1 MRPSK
6 LRERVTNFLREI
18 EARHM
23 RFTFRPPM
31 LLHYHSPRGELIE
44 WAWYLLTR
52 LMDSEGPSMLKCS
65 SDYAQINSKIIAGH
79 ISSVLLHGEAYS
91 ETSISIVESLPSV
104 HADPDRNM
112 DIVNGE
118 YVATCA
124 RNRCGYFERFFA
136 VKESNVQIYPER
148 GKQLL
153 VDEINLRAHAS
164 SADHRS
170 PEGVSRLA
178 IINESSRREEGGLFQ
193 VVPDMGSTCP
203 RIRERCLDAEEISV
217 AVEQNAS
224 LQNDLMMGVNEERFW
239 ALFVQ
244 CHLCKTVMLRKPF
257 ATLHSCIQPHA
268 RRFSSQSAWRPA
280 QGLPGRIPLPAR
292 RRTVFRVGAPTRLP
306 QAVVEGTD
314 TEIESAN
321 NADSDIPAAAP
332 SSDGPTMLDI
342 LNDVMSNNVERS

>member
-1 MRPSK
+1 MPLRPSK
-6 LRERVTNFLREI
+6 LREQVTNFLREI

-23 RFTFRPPM
+23 RFAFRPPM

-44 WAWYLLTR
+44 WAWPMDAETLKR
-52 LMDSEGPSMLKCS
+52 LRPDQLQDHCRTHFFRAPSCLCALI
-65 SDYAQINSKIIAGH
+65 D
-79 ISSVLLHGEAYS
+79 GEAYS
-91 ETSISIVESLPSV
+91 ETAISIVESLPSV

-136 VKESNVQIYPER
+136 VKESKVQIYPER

-164 SADHRS
+164 PADHRS

-178 IINESSRREEGGLFQ
+178 IINESRRVEGGLFQ
-193 VVPDMGSTCP
+193 VVPDIGSTCP
-203 RIRERCLDAEEISV
+203 RIRDRCLDAEEISV
-217 AVEQNAS
+217 AVKQNAS
-224 LQNDLMMGVNEERFW
+224 LQHDLMMGVNEEQFW

-280 QGLPGRIPLPAR
+280 QELRGRIPLPAK
-292 RRTVFRVGAPTRLP
+292 RRTVFRVGAPTRRP
-306 QAVVEGTD
+306 VVEGTD
-314 TEIESAN
+314 TEIDSAN

-332 SSDGPTMLDI
+332 SSDPPTMLDI
-342 LNDVMSNNVERS
+342 LNDVMSNTAQRS